1 MRCSIQE
8 QFSNNQELW
17 HGSCRARVQRWLKIT
32 RCNNGAKAILE
43 FRSYS
48 NCFMFEKLKA
58 QHSTSES
65 LGPHVKPTGLR
76 GVKIPEIYCQLGV

>member
-32 RCNNGAKAILE
+32 RNNGAKATLE
-43 FRSYS
+43 SRFY
-48 NCFMFEKLKA
+48 NNYFMFEKLNA
-58 QHSTSES
+58 LHSTTES
-65 LGPHVKPTGLR
+65 LRPHFKPTGLR
-76 GVKIPEIYCQLGV
+76 GVKIPEIYCQLCV

>member
-32 RCNNGAKAILE
+32 LNNGAKAILE
-43 FRSYS
+43 YRFY
-48 NCFMFEKLKA
+48 NNYFMFEKLKA
-58 QHSTSES
+58 LHSTTES

-76 GVKIPEIYCQLGV
+76 GVKIPEIYCQLCV

>member
-1 MRCSIQE
+1 MPCSIQE

-32 RCNNGAKAILE
+32 RNNGAKAILE
-43 FRSYS
+43 SRSYS
-48 NCFMFEKLKA
+48 NCFMIEKLKA
-58 QHSTSES
+58 RHSTSES

-76 GVKIPEIYCQLGV
+76 GVKIPEIYCQLCV

>member
-32 RCNNGAKAILE
+32 RNNGAKTILE
-43 FRSYS
+43 PRSYS
-48 NCFMFEKLKA
+48 NYFIFEKLKA

-65 LGPHVKPTGLR
+65 LGSQFKPTGLR
-76 GVKIPEIYCQLGV
+76 GVKIPEIYCQLCV

>member
-32 RCNNGAKAILE
+32 LNNGAEAILE
-43 FRSYS
+43 YRSCNNY
-48 NCFMFEKLKA
+48 FMFEKLKA
-58 QHSTSES
+58 LHSTTES

-76 GVKIPEIYCQLGV
+76 GVKIPEIYCQLCV

>member
-32 RCNNGAKAILE
+32 RNNGAEAVLVS
-43 FRSYS
+43 RSYS
-48 NCFMFEKLKA
+48 NYFFLFEKLKA
-58 QHSTSES
+58 QYSTSES
-65 LGPHVKPTGLR
+65 LGPHVQPTGLL
-76 GVKIPEIYCQLGV
+76 GVKIPEIYCQLCV